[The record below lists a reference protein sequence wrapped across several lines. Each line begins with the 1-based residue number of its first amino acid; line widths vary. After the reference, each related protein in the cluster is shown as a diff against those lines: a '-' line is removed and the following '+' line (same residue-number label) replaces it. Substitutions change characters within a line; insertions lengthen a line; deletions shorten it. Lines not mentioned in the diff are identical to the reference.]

1 MMHDEVLSEIYYFRK
16 KIKYIE
22 SLNVGER
29 VG

>member
-1 MMHDEVLSEIYYFRK
+1 MMHDEVLSEIYLFRGK
-16 KIKYIE
+16 KYIE